1 MNFRRAAAALL
12 CISMLIAGCT
22 RQDMSQQDLDMQ
34 MIEQA
39 PVSSISSSSVQE
51 QTVLRLPV
59 LDSGDHNPFS
69 TAGVYPSITPLLYQ
83 SLYRL
88 DEKYRPHAQLAESI
102 AYEEGGYLCV
112 VTVREDICFS
122 DGTPVTAKDVN
133 ASLRQAL
140 KYPGNFPELC
150 AVVENCRAS
159 ENTVI
164 ITLAEPDRNFTS
176 LLTFPVCQSGTQSAD
191 LPIGSGPFI
200 LDETGSTSLEKNTHY
215 SDSQL
220 NIEAVELIPVTERES
235 LEYMLK
241 IGAIDFYSIPDASA
255 DSHSYG
261 SNEYFPINRLTFL
274 GVNRKSSSLLAYD
287 DVLLPIKEAMNKE
300 QLVSYACGNTA
311 QMTDVPFHPGYWE
324 TESLSLKAP
333 ETTSETSSESMAEEE
348 PQEDPF
354 AALIGQFGYD
364 QKDEEGY
371 WIRTYRDTAYRL
383 SFDLLVNTENDARL
397 QMAQLMQEQLA
408 DFGVELHIVTKSYTE
423 YLQAIAYQQYDFYI
437 GETQLGVNMDLSHLF
452 TEENSAVLGFFYDPV
467 LYELAR
473 QLKRGEIGYGEFLA
487 YFEESGIMEP
497 LFYQHGGISYSR
509 NLTASFIEQY
519 RSLLFQIQW
528 Y

>member
-1 MNFRRAAAALL
+1 MDFRRAAAALL
-12 CISMLIAGCT
+12 GVSMLITGCS

-34 MIEQA
+34 MIEQT
-39 PVSSISSSSVQE
+39 PVSSISSSTVQE
-51 QTVLRLPV
+51 QTILRLPV

-69 TAGVYPSITPLLYQ
+69 TASVYPSITPLLYQ

-88 DEKYRPHAQLAESI
+88 DEDYRPHAQLAESI
-102 AYEEGGYLCV
+102 AYEEGGYVCV
-112 VTVREDICFS
+112 ISVREDALFS

-140 KYPGNFPELC
+140 RYPGSFPELC

-176 LLTFPVCQSGTQSAD
+176 LLTFPVCQYGTQTEA
-191 LPIGSGPFI
+191 LPVGSGPFI
-200 LDETGSTSLEKNTHY
+200 LAEPGSTTLKKNPHY
-215 SDSQL
+215 SDPQL
-220 NIEAVELIPVTERES
+220 NIESVELIPVTERES

-274 GVNRKSSSLLAYD
+274 GVNRKSSSLLSYD
-287 DVLLPIKEAMNKE
+287 DVLVPIKEAMNKE
-300 QLVSYACGNTA
+300 QLVSYACGSTA

-324 TESLSLKAP
+324 TESLSPAVSQS
-333 ETTSETSSESMAEEE
+333 SETPAESTVEEM
-348 PQEDPF
+348 QEDPF
-354 AALIGQFGYD
+354 SALIEQFGYD
-364 QKDEEGY
+364 QKDEDGY
-371 WIRTYRDTAYRL
+371 WIRTYRNTSYRL
-383 SFDLLVNTENDARL
+383 SFDLLVNTENEARL

-408 DFGVELHIVTKSYTE
+408 DFGVELNIITKSYTE

-452 TEENSAVLGFFYDPV
+452 TEENSAILGFSYDPV

-473 QLKRGEIGYGEFLA
+473 QLKRGEIGYSEFLT

-497 LFYQHGGISYSR
+497 LFYQYGGISYSR

>member
-1 MNFRRAAAALL
+1 MEPKRLAAGILAFALL
-12 CISMLIAGCT
+12 FGGCA
-22 RQDMSQQDLDMQ
+22 RQDMSQQDLDQQ

-39 PVSSISSSSVQE
+39 PVSSISSSKILD
-51 QTVLRLPV
+51 QTVLRLPI
-59 LDSGDHNPFS
+59 LDSADQNPFS
-69 TAGVYPSITPLLYQ
+69 TAGIYPSITPLLYQ

-88 DEKYRPHAQLAESI
+88 DEDYRPEAQLAQDVV
-102 AYEEGGYLCV
+102 YTEGGYICT
-112 VTVREDICFS
+112 VTVRDDVLFS
-122 DGTPVTAKDVN
+122 DGTPLTAKDVN
-133 ASLRQAL
+133 TSLRQAL
-140 KYPGNFPELC
+140 KHPANFPELC

-176 LLTFPVCQSGTQSAD
+176 LLTFPVCQSGTQAEEI
-191 LPIGSGPFI
+191 PVGSGVFVMKEP
-200 LDETGSTSLEKNTHY
+200 GSITLKRNPYCKDPE
-215 SDSQL
+215 L
-220 NIEAVELIPVTERES
+220 NIKTIELIPVSERES

-241 IGAIDFYSIPDASA
+241 IGAIDFYSMPDSSA

-261 SNEYFPINRLTFL
+261 SSEYFPVNRLTYL

-287 DVLLPIKEAMNKE
+287 SVLKPMLEALNKE
-300 QLVSYACGNTA
+300 QLISYAFGSTA

-324 TESLSLKAP
+324 QESSHLSSA
-333 ETTSETSSESMAEEE
+333 ESEAASSSEQAPEE

-354 AALIGQFGYD
+354 TALIEQFGYD

-371 WIRTYRDTAYRL
+371 WIRTFRNTSYRL
-383 SFDLLVNTENDARL
+383 SFDILVNTENEARM

-408 DFGVELHIVTKSYTE
+408 EYGVELTIISKSYTE

-452 TEENSAVLGFFYDPV
+452 TEENAASLGFSYDPV
-467 LYELAR
+467 LHDAALR
-473 QLKRGEIGYGEFLA
+473 LKRGEIGYTEFLTF
-487 YFEESGIMEP
+487 FEESSIIEP
-497 LFYQHGGISYSR
+497 LCYRRGGISYSR

-519 RSLLFQIQW
+519 RELLFQIQW